1 MRRSCL
7 VLVVASLWACDTGTS
22 DEEAGATEAAAE
34 TEPGTGADGAD
45 GHNDAGDDDD
55 DAAGDD
61 DDDDDADGGSDGS
74 EATCGNGTLDDGEV
88 CDGDAGLEATSC
100 TALGYVAGSIAC
112 AADCT
117 AIDETGCSDSAICG
131 DGEVSEGEACEP
143 GITPAA
149 SCESAGAG
157 DGEQSCLDCGWST
170 ATCCAAA
177 CTDGCDNACGAD
189 PADLTG
195 SWTFLFFNNGWQGPD
210 PTMEMEL
217 VQDGT
222 ALSGSF
228 TTDAWYLGDQE
239 FEGGERTGNDVYMH
253 VPIEQLSEGMIIEG
267 TVCGGCMMQ
276 GVTDPL
282 GGLNSDWIATRSG

>member
-1 MRRSCL
+1 MPASTVLRSACSTDC
-7 VLVVASLWACDTGTS
+7 AS
-22 DEEAGATEAAAE
+22 
-34 TEPGTGADGAD
+34 
-45 GHNDAGDDDD
+45 
-55 DAAGDD
+55 
-61 DDDDDADGGSDGS
+61 
-74 EATCGNGTLDDGEV
+74 
-88 CDGDAGLEATSC
+88 
-100 TALGYVAGSIAC
+100 
-112 AADCT
+112 
-117 AIDETGCSDSAICG
+117 IDESGCSDAAICG

-143 GITPAA
+143 DITPAA

-157 DGEQSCLDCGWST
+157 SGEQSCLDCAWSV
-170 ATCCAAA
+170 ATCCASA

-222 ALSGSF
+222 MLSGSF

-239 FEGGERTGNDVYMH
+239 FDGGERTGNEIYMH
-253 VPIEQLSEGMIIEG
+253 VPIEQLANGMIMEG

-276 GVTDPL
+276 GVTDPQ
-282 GGLNSDWIATRSG
+282 GGLNSDWIATRSN